1 MLIYKGSLFR
11 IMELDFELT
20 FDGGNLNSVCRAIG
34 ILYSS
39 PQAIRYTGSAAEFA
53 TPDTRTYEG
62 RGGRM

>member
-1 MLIYKGSLFR
+1 
-11 IMELDFELT
+11 MELDFELT